1 MIKELTLKNGTKS
14 IRFVISYDNYS
25 GGWCELYFHDGSRE
39 LKLGANDEETVFSK
53 LMIGFLSLNNRKFF
67 SYSGMEMFTI
77 LYVMPHAIIAGRG
90 VDDVLELIFLN
101 TKGEVIPLM
110 CVTDKIKVDWIT
122 EIVSF
127 LKTKT

>member
-1 MIKELTLKNGTKS
+1 
-14 IRFVISYDNYS
+14 
-25 GGWCELYFHDGSRE
+25 
-39 LKLGANDEETVFSK
+39 
-53 LMIGFLSLNNRKFF
+53 MIGFLSLNNRKFF

-77 LYVMPHAIIAGRG
+77 LNVMGSHAVIAGRG